1 MKNSAKNLL
10 EFSIVLG
17 ISTLVITYLVSTTS
31 GRVAPFIPIISEMP
45 FSEPEESIFS
55 TGLGLSL
62 FATLLIIQVIYRK
75 FEPLAKNL
83 GENYVKANYW
93 SRIIAS
99 IGSVCGIITVSF
111 NWKEFPVIHGITAF
125 TLFTSY
131 LVTATFSYQLMKKNG
146 MDDNLRKY
154 AIIGGWIF
162 YVMMAIFSVLDNL
175 DMLEEKEDFFH
186 RMDNPPNVNT
196 ERTTYLNLTAFCE
209 WAMVFSFYLSLS
221 TYRDFLK
228 NEPI

>member
-10 EFSIVLG
+10 EFSIILG

-55 TGLGLSL
+55 TGLGISL
-62 FATLLIIQVIYRK
+62 FTTLLIIQAIYRK
-75 FEPLAKNL
+75 FEPLAKDL

-131 LVTATFSYQLMKKNG
+131 LVTATFSYQLMKKSG

-221 TYRDFLK
+221 TYRNFLK
-228 NEPI
+228 NEYI

>member
-10 EFSIVLG
+10 EFSIILG

-55 TGLGLSL
+55 TGLGISL
-62 FATLLIIQVIYRK
+62 FTTLLIIQVIYRK
-75 FEPLAKNL
+75 FEPLAKDL

-131 LVTATFSYQLMKKNG
+131 LVTATFSYQLMKKSG

-154 AIIGGWIF
+154 AIFGGWIF
-162 YVMMAIFSVLDNL
+162 YVMMAMFSVLDNL

-186 RMDNPPNVNT
+186 RMDNPPNVDT

-221 TYRDFLK
+221 TYRNFLK

>member
-10 EFSIVLG
+10 EFSIILG

-55 TGLGLSL
+55 TGLGISL
-62 FATLLIIQVIYRK
+62 FATLLVIQVIYRK
-75 FEPLAKNL
+75 FEPLAKTL

-154 AIIGGWIF
+154 AIIGGWVF

-186 RMDNPPNVNT
+186 RMDNPPNVDT

>member
-10 EFSIVLG
+10 EFSIILG

-55 TGLGLSL
+55 TGLGISL
-62 FATLLIIQVIYRK
+62 FTTLLIIQVIYRK

-131 LVTATFSYQLMKKNG
+131 LVTATFSYQLMKKSG

-162 YVMMAIFSVLDNL
+162 YVMMAMFSVLDNL

-221 TYRDFLK
+221 TYRNFLK

>member
-10 EFSIVLG
+10 EFSIILG
-17 ISTLVITYLVSTTS
+17 LSTLVITYLVSTTS

-55 TGLGLSL
+55 TGLGISL
-62 FATLLIIQVIYRK
+62 FTTLLIIQVIYRK

-131 LVTATFSYQLMKKNG
+131 LVTATFSYQLMKKSG

-162 YVMMAIFSVLDNL
+162 YIMMAVFSVLDNL

-186 RMDNPPNVNT
+186 RMDNPPNVDT

-221 TYRDFLK
+221 TYRNFLK

>member
-10 EFSIVLG
+10 EFSIILG

-55 TGLGLSL
+55 SGLGISL
-62 FATLLIIQVIYRK
+62 FATLLVIQVIYRK
-75 FEPLAKNL
+75 FEPLAKTL

-131 LVTATFSYQLMKKNG
+131 LVTATFSYQLMKKSG
-146 MDDNLRKY
+146 MDDKLRKY

-162 YVMMAIFSVLDNL
+162 YVMMAMFSVLDNL

-186 RMDNPPNVNT
+186 RMDNPPNVDT

-221 TYRDFLK
+221 TYRNFLK

>member
-131 LVTATFSYQLMKKNG
+131 LVTATFSYQLMKKSG

>member
-10 EFSIVLG
+10 EFSIILG
-17 ISTLVITYLVSTTS
+17 ISTLVTTYLVSTTS

-55 TGLGLSL
+55 TGLGISL
-62 FATLLIIQVIYRK
+62 FATLLVIQAIYKK
-75 FEPLAKNL
+75 FEPLAKAL
-83 GENYVKANYW
+83 DENYVRANYW

-99 IGSVCGIITVSF
+99 VGSICGIITVSF

-131 LVTATFSYQLMKKNG
+131 LVTATFSYQLMKKSG

-221 TYRDFLK
+221 TYRNFLK
-228 NEPI
+228 NEYI

>member
-55 TGLGLSL
+55 TGLGISL
-62 FATLLIIQVIYRK
+62 FATLLVIQTIYRK
-75 FEPLAKNL
+75 FEPLAKNI

-111 NWKEFPVIHGITAF
+111 NWKEFPVLHGVTAF

-131 LVTATFSYQLMKKNG
+131 LVTATFSYQLMKRSG
-146 MDDNLRKY
+146 IDDQIRKY
-154 AIIGGWIF
+154 AIIGGWLF

-175 DMLEEKEDFFH
+175 EMLEEKEDFFH
-186 RMDNPPNVNT
+186 RMDNPPNVDT

-221 TYRDFLK
+221 TYRNFLK

>member
-10 EFSIVLG
+10 EFSIILG

-55 TGLGLSL
+55 TGLGISL
-62 FATLLIIQVIYRK
+62 FTTLLIIQVIYRK

-131 LVTATFSYQLMKKNG
+131 LVTATFSYQLMKKSG

-186 RMDNPPNVNT
+186 RMDNPPNVDT

-221 TYRDFLK
+221 TYRNFLK

>member
-10 EFSIVLG
+10 EFSIILG
-17 ISTLVITYLVSTTS
+17 ISTLVITYLVSTAS

-55 TGLGLSL
+55 SGLGISL
-62 FATLLIIQVIYRK
+62 FATLLVIQVIYRK
-75 FEPLAKNL
+75 FEPLAKTL

-131 LVTATFSYQLMKKNG
+131 LVTATFSYQLMKKSG

-154 AIIGGWIF
+154 AIIGGWVF

-186 RMDNPPNVNT
+186 RMDNPPNVDT

>member
-131 LVTATFSYQLMKKNG
+131 LVTATFSYQLMKKSG

-221 TYRDFLK
+221 TYRNFLK

>member
-10 EFSIVLG
+10 EFSIILG

-55 TGLGLSL
+55 TGLGISL
-62 FATLLIIQVIYRK
+62 FTTLLIIQVIYRK

-131 LVTATFSYQLMKKNG
+131 LVTATFSYQLMKKSG

-162 YVMMAIFSVLDNL
+162 YVMMAMFSVLDNL

-186 RMDNPPNVNT
+186 RMDNPPNVDT

-221 TYRDFLK
+221 TYRNFLK

>member
-55 TGLGLSL
+55 TGLGISL
-62 FATLLIIQVIYRK
+62 FATLLVIQTIYRK
-75 FEPLAKNL
+75 FEPLAKNI

-111 NWKEFPVIHGITAF
+111 NWKEFPVLHGVTAF

-131 LVTATFSYQLMKKNG
+131 LVTATFSYQLMKRSG
-146 MDDNLRKY
+146 IDDEIRKY
-154 AIIGGWIF
+154 AIIGGWLF

-175 DMLEEKEDFFH
+175 EMLEEKEDFFH
-186 RMDNPPNVNT
+186 RMDNPPNVDT

-221 TYRDFLK
+221 TYRNFLK

>member
-10 EFSIVLG
+10 EFSIILG

-55 TGLGLSL
+55 TGLGISL
-62 FATLLIIQVIYRK
+62 FATLLVIQVIYRK
-75 FEPLAKNL
+75 FEPLAKTL

-131 LVTATFSYQLMKKNG
+131 LVTATFSYQLMKKSG

-154 AIIGGWIF
+154 AIIGGWVF

-186 RMDNPPNVNT
+186 RMDNPPNVDT

>member
-17 ISTLVITYLVSTTS
+17 ISTLVITYLVSTIS
-31 GRVAPFIPIISEMP
+31 GRVTPFIPIISEMP

-131 LVTATFSYQLMKKNG
+131 LVTATFSYQLMKKSG

-186 RMDNPPNVNT
+186 RMDNPPNVDT

-221 TYRDFLK
+221 TYRNFLK
-228 NEPI
+228 NEYI

>member
-10 EFSIVLG
+10 EFSIILG

-55 TGLGLSL
+55 TGLGISL
-62 FATLLIIQVIYRK
+62 FTTLLIIQVIYRK

-131 LVTATFSYQLMKKNG
+131 LVTATFSYQLMKKSG

-162 YVMMAIFSVLDNL
+162 YVMMVIFSVLDNL

-186 RMDNPPNVNT
+186 RMDNPPNVDT

-221 TYRDFLK
+221 TYRNFLK

>member
-55 TGLGLSL
+55 TGLGISL
-62 FATLLIIQVIYRK
+62 FATLLVIQVIYRK
-75 FEPLAKNL
+75 FEPLAKTL

-131 LVTATFSYQLMKKNG
+131 LVTATFSYQLMKKSG
-146 MDDNLRKY
+146 MDDKLRKY

-162 YVMMAIFSVLDNL
+162 YVMMAMFSVLDNL

-186 RMDNPPNVNT
+186 RMYNPPNVDT

-221 TYRDFLK
+221 TYRNFLK
-228 NEPI
+228 NEYI

>member
-111 NWKEFPVIHGITAF
+111 NWKEFPIIHGITAF

-131 LVTATFSYQLMKKNG
+131 LVTATFSYQLMKKSG

-162 YVMMAIFSVLDNL
+162 YVMMAMFSVLDNL

-186 RMDNPPNVNT
+186 RMDNPPNVDT

-221 TYRDFLK
+221 TYRNFLK

>member
-111 NWKEFPVIHGITAF
+111 NWKEFPFIHGITAF

-131 LVTATFSYQLMKKNG
+131 LVTATFSYQLMKKSG

-162 YVMMAIFSVLDNL
+162 YVMMAMFSVLDNL

-186 RMDNPPNVNT
+186 RMDNPPNVDT

-228 NEPI
+228 NTRI

>member
-10 EFSIVLG
+10 EFSIILG

-55 TGLGLSL
+55 TGLGISL
-62 FATLLIIQVIYRK
+62 FATLLVIQVIYRK
-75 FEPLAKNL
+75 FEPLAKTL

-131 LVTATFSYQLMKKNG
+131 LVTATFSYQLMKKSG

-162 YVMMAIFSVLDNL
+162 YVMMAMFSVLDNL

-221 TYRDFLK
+221 TYRNFLK

>member
-10 EFSIVLG
+10 EFSIILG

-55 TGLGLSL
+55 TGLGISL
-62 FATLLIIQVIYRK
+62 FATLLVIQVIYRK
-75 FEPLAKNL
+75 FEPLAKTL

-186 RMDNPPNVNT
+186 RMDNPPNVDT

>member
-10 EFSIVLG
+10 EFSIILG

-55 TGLGLSL
+55 TGLGISL
-62 FATLLIIQVIYRK
+62 FTTLLIIQVIYRK

-131 LVTATFSYQLMKKNG
+131 LVTATFSYQLMKKSG

-162 YVMMAIFSVLDNL
+162 YVMMAMFSVLDNL

>member
-55 TGLGLSL
+55 TGLGISL
-62 FATLLIIQVIYRK
+62 FATLLVIQTIYRK
-75 FEPLAKNL
+75 FEPLAKNI

-111 NWKEFPVIHGITAF
+111 NWKEFPVLHGVTAF

-131 LVTATFSYQLMKKNG
+131 LLTATFSYQLMKRSG
-146 MDDNLRKY
+146 IDDQIRKY
-154 AIIGGWIF
+154 AIIGGWLF

-175 DMLEEKEDFFH
+175 EMLEEKEDFFH
-186 RMDNPPNVNT
+186 RMDNPPNVDT

-221 TYRDFLK
+221 TYRNFLK

>member
-111 NWKEFPVIHGITAF
+111 NWKEFPIIHGITAF

-131 LVTATFSYQLMKKNG
+131 LVTATFSYQLMKKSG

-221 TYRDFLK
+221 TYRNFLK
-228 NEPI
+228 NEYI

>member
-55 TGLGLSL
+55 TGLGISL
-62 FATLLIIQVIYRK
+62 FTTLLIIQVIYRK

-131 LVTATFSYQLMKKNG
+131 LVTATFSYQLMKKSG

-162 YVMMAIFSVLDNL
+162 YVMMAMFSVLDNL

-221 TYRDFLK
+221 TYRNFLK

>member
-131 LVTATFSYQLMKKNG
+131 LVTATFSYQLMKKSG

-221 TYRDFLK
+221 TYRNFLK
-228 NEPI
+228 NEYI

>member
-75 FEPLAKNL
+75 FEPLAKKL

-131 LVTATFSYQLMKKNG
+131 LITATFSYQLMKKCE

-221 TYRDFLK
+221 TYRNFLK
-228 NEPI
+228 NEYI